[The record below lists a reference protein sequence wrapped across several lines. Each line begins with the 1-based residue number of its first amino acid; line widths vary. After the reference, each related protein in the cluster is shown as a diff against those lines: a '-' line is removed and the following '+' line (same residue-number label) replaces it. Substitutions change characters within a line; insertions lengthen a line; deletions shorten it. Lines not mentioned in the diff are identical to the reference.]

1 MVHNSATVPFFYA
14 DRKVKGLETFSLSD
28 DADIQ
33 TLARAVQLLTSKDR
47 LMKGIFMEQL
57 KYTILRGFS
66 DDVPATFSIGEYL
79 SRSTEDGLY
88 RLRYGPLKPLVTTS
102 QPPKSTDR
110 CNR

>member
-66 DDVPATFSIGEYL
+66 DDVPATLSIEEYL
-79 SRSTEDGLY
+79 SRSTEDGL
-88 RLRYGPLKPLVTTS
+88 
-102 QPPKSTDR
+102 
-110 CNR
+110 